1 MTREMIQE
9 SYSVQELLEQRKHLK
24 SRLSSDSLTQEEA
37 WEIDELVSMINKRI
51 RLMSELLIGLRPT
64 I

>member
-9 SYSVQELLEQRKHLK
+9 SYSVQELLEQRKHLRN
-24 SRLSSDSLTQEEA
+24 RLSSGSLTEEEA
-37 WEIDELVSMINKRI
+37 WEIDELISMINKRV
-51 RLMSELLIGLRPT
+51 RLMSELLIGLKPT